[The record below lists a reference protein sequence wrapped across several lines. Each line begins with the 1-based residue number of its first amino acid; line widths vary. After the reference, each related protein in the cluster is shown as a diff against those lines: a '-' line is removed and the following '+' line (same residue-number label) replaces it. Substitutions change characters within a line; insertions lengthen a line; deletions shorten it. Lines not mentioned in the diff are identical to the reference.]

1 MTAAVSSRLSEVTR
15 YVIPA
20 SVVEPTL
27 SELRTVGEDHN
38 EAFVVWGGTVSE
50 GGKQLTFTSA
60 VWPDQTASRSP
71 EGLLVVVEGDA
82 LFALNKHLYQRGEL
96 LAGQVHTHP
105 ASAYHSSTDDDF
117 PLVTLVG
124 GLSVVIPDFARA
136 GLQDLDRWA
145 FYRLEALGVWR
156 ELDPAE
162 HIVFT

>member
-1 MTAAVSSRLSEVTR
+1 MSAAVASRLSDVTR
-15 YVIPA
+15 YVIPT
-20 SVVEPTL
+20 SIIEPTL
-27 SELRTVGEDHN
+27 RELRAVGEGDH
-38 EAFVVWGGTVSE
+38 EAFVVWGGTVDA

-60 VWPDQTASRSP
+60 VWPQQTASRSRD
-71 EGLLVVVEGDA
+71 GLLVVVEGDA

-105 ASAYHSSTDDDF
+105 ESAYHSATDDDF

-136 GLQDLDRWA
+136 GLQDVDRWA
-145 FYRLEALGVWR
+145 FYRLEALSEWR